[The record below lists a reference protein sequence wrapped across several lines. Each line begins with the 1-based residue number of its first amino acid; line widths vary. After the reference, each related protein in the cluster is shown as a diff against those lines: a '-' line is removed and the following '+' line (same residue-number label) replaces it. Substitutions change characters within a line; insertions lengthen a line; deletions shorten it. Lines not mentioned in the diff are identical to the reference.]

1 MKNTYFSTFI
11 TGLQEIVDI
20 SLKRDFPDAEI
31 VLLLDGL
38 VVYRTNQSLQK
49 VKELRCLNNT
59 FLLFKLFENISGE
72 KPIEIMMRRVMEDSN
87 TMDKLPNGLTLN
99 NSTFRVVASQENQL
113 VSVNKQLL
121 EQIER
126 LFKAKLNLL
135 RVNRSKSD
143 FEVWFLW
150 RTEDR
155 GFVGLRLTKTPNH
168 EKTLHKGELRPELA
182 NLMCA
187 ISEPASS
194 DVFLDPYAGYGS
206 IPIERAIAFP
216 YKQIIAN
223 EKDPATLKI
232 LEDKVKQIKQKIVV
246 EKWNA
251 LDLNY
256 LKDNSVDK
264 IITDPP
270 WGVFTS
276 QEVDFNDFYS
286 RMLKE
291 FTRVI
296 KPSGLIVILMGRKGL
311 FEQVLGKFPS
321 LSPVKK
327 YNTLVSGKKATIYK
341 LRSN

>member
-150 RTEDR
+150 RTEGY

-296 KPSGLIVILMGRKGL
+296 KPGGLIVILMGRKDL
-311 FEQVLGKFPS
+311 FEQVLGRFSS

-327 YNTLVSGKKATIYK
+327 YDTLVSGKKAAIYK